1 MLTRGGEEVKSRE
14 MMKGGKGVGERS
26 EEVKSEDVEQQCQ
39 RSV

>member
-14 MMKGGKGVGERS
+14 MMRGGKG
-26 EEVKSEDVEQQCQ
+26 VEQQCQ